1 MKISRDLLVVF
12 SATLIFILLAVA
24 ISPIQSD
31 TSITTN
37 NEKSRFD
44 LSHSI
49 GQSSRN
55 VDVNFFAV
63 KDSQDV
69 PQSYGGGISL
79 FFKKG
84 FASISRSLSF
94 GTKTDKI
101 AGSATLIDTVEHK
114 LEATAEKSRTVE
126 ENGERFGKTDFGL
139 NYEHAGGHG
148 ASYARSIEPGVSKT
162 NTIAG
167 RATLINT
174 DLHALEA
181 DIITSHTKYDD
192 APESRVTDLNLKYDH
207 GAGHGATFSRSID
220 SGVSK
225 TDTLTGR
232 AILVNKDAHNLEA
245 NALFSRTE
253 NKYGPDSRLSD
264 FGLNY
269 NHANGHDASLS
280 RSINHG
286 VSVTDKLAGTLNLVN
301 DNTHKLDAKAYAIH
315 TKFMNSLK
323 TPDHLQTG
331 GGLYYNHQA
340 GHSASLSAVN
350 TKDFGQSLDASATT
364 NLWRSKDHSTSLDFT
379 GSATQIRSTVDDWK
393 VDYKAKLGITKSFKK

>member
-1 MKISRDLLVVF
+1 MVF
-12 SATLIFILLAVA
+12 RATFIFILLVA
-24 ISPIQSD
+24 SISQIQSD

-37 NEKSRFD
+37 DDKSRFD

-49 GQSSRN
+49 GQPNRN
-55 VDVNFFAV
+55 LNANFYAV
-63 KDSQDV
+63 KDSKDI

-79 FFKKG
+79 FFKNG

-101 AGSATLIDTVEHK
+101 AGSATLIDTVAHK
-114 LEATAEKSRTVE
+114 LEATAEKSRTLE
-126 ENGERFGKTDFGL
+126 ENGEQFSKTDFGL

-148 ASYARSIEPGVSKT
+148 ASFARSIEPGVSKT

-167 RATLINT
+167 RAVLVNT

-181 DIITSHTKYDD
+181 DIVTSNTKYAD
-192 APESRVTDLNLKYDH
+192 ASESRVTDLNLKYDH
-207 GAGHGATFSRSID
+207 EAGHASFSRSID

-232 AILVNKDAHNLEA
+232 AILVNKDAHSLEA
-245 NALFSRTE
+245 NALLSRTQ
-253 NKYGPDSRLSD
+253 NVDGQDSRLSD
-264 FGLNY
+264 FGLSY
-269 NHANGHDASLS
+269 NHENGHSASFS
-280 RSINHG
+280 RSIDHG
-286 VSVTDKLAGTLNLVN
+286 VSATNKLSGTLNLIN
-301 DNTHKLDAKAYAIH
+301 DETHKLDARAYSIH
-315 TKFMNSLK
+315 TKFMDSLK

-364 NLWRSKDHSTSLDFT
+364 NLWKSKDRSTSLDFT
-379 GSATQIRSTVDDWK
+379 GSASQVRSTVDDWK
-393 VDYKAKLGITKSFKK
+393 VDYKAKLGLTKSFKK